1 MWAKV
6 SNSHSSSSSRPS
18 TGGKD
23 ILSIGIDSGYFR
35 FCQNNS
41 RLPCVNSLDQEQA
54 ERSGLARPSARQ
66 RSECKRISFRRRWVS
81 RTCTA
86 FQSKNSGVS
95 SSAGQGLWEFSIWTF
110 RLHAVLFGGL
120 KNAIRIAGLEPK
132 RTSSAFHLGSAML
145 KGFGR
150 RPLARRL
157 GEPPGAGVRKP
168 RKEETAGR
176 KGAVW
181 WGAAYGDF

>member
-1 MWAKV
+1 MLRRSRGELTKP
-6 SNSHSSSSSRPS
+6 SSTPAAQSQAAFARVAARTLAPS
-18 TGGKD
+18 PIRD
-23 ILSIGIDSGYFR
+23 LLHRRLQPFRHLHDCSG
-35 FCQNNS
+35 C
-41 RLPCVNSLDQEQA
+41 
-54 ERSGLARPSARQ
+54 
-66 RSECKRISFRRRWVS
+66 
-81 RTCTA
+81 
-86 FQSKNSGVS
+86 
-95 SSAGQGLWEFSIWTF
+95 F
-110 RLHAVLFGGL
+110 RLERLAGWDLHPLESAAFSRRTQRAFALCACKWFSALLSAKRWRTRCGRRA
-120 KNAIRIAGLEPK
+120 AIRRAADFRKLRRPPA
-132 RTSSAFHLGSAML
+132 RSSTTSQRRLRPSAML

>member
-1 MWAKV
+1 MTRPPNEKKFKPGQEPLA
-6 SNSHSSSSSRPS
+6 NHRHSYP
-18 TGGKD
+18 
-23 ILSIGIDSGYFR
+23 LM
-35 FCQNNS
+35 
-41 RLPCVNSLDQEQA
+41 
-54 ERSGLARPSARQ
+54 
-66 RSECKRISFRRRWVS
+66 
-81 RTCTA
+81 RTCSGA
-86 FQSKNSGVS
+86 ALLKALHLPLRAEGGHSKLALG
-95 SSAGQGLWEFSIWTF
+95 SSAL
-110 RLHAVLFGGL
+110 
-120 KNAIRIAGLEPK
+120 
-132 RTSSAFHLGSAML
+132 L